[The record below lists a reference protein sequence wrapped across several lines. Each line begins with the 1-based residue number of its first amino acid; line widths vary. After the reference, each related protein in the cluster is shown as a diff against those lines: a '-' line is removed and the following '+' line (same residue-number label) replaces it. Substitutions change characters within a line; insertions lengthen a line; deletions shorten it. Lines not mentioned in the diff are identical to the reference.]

1 MTTLLT
7 DPTGRFRQKFSTRY
21 IDRPFW
27 ILFFILIFV
36 AIIALFS
43 AGSTLAYKAGASSVS
58 PILNQMVFILVGI
71 TLTFFIQFVPTWM
84 IRGAGYLLL
93 AVTLLML
100 YSMLIPGNP
109 FVKTINGAGRW
120 FNLFGVTFQPSELAK
135 LSLTI
140 VVADLLTRIKST
152 DDARRYFYWTLG
164 LTVVT
169 IFPILLGNLSTAMLM
184 AGVVV
189 LMWFLAR
196 LPWKYI
202 LSTISIAAL
211 LMIAGYLLVEFA
223 FIRRHRTI
231 QSGPFKRAI
240 TWVGRVDD
248 LFEEKQQN
256 ADEFRLTDDNYQRSI
271 AKVAVARGGKS
282 PFGVL
287 PGNSKERDYLPLAFA
302 DYIFAIIVE
311 ETGVIGAGFL
321 IFLYL
326 AILFR
331 ACYASSRYAD
341 YQAMLMVMGL
351 ALMLTCQAL
360 ISMAVAVGLGPVTG
374 QPLPMISKGGTSVII
389 TCLYFGIM
397 MAVAREQNELRE
409 RQQVSIDDSY
419 NDTPDFE
426 LDS

>member
-1 MTTLLT
+1 MNPLLT
-7 DPTGRFRQKFSTRY
+7 DPQGRFRQLFSFRH

-27 ILFFILIFV
+27 ILFFILIIV

-43 AGSTLAYKAGASSVS
+43 AGSTLAYNAGTSAVS
-58 PILNQMVFILVGI
+58 PILNQMIFILIGAA
-71 TLTFFIQFVPTWM
+71 LAFCIQYVPTWM

-120 FNLFGVTFQPSELAK
+120 FSLFGFTFQPSELAK
-135 LSLTI
+135 LSLII
-140 VVADLLTRIKST
+140 VVADLLTRIRSSE
-152 DDARRYFYWTLG
+152 DARRYFYWTLG

-169 IFPILLGNLSTAMLM
+169 VFPILVGNLSTALLM
-184 AGVVV
+184 AGVIL

-202 LSTISIAAL
+202 LSTIGIAAL
-211 LMIAGYLLVEFA
+211 VMVLGYTIVEFG
-223 FIRRHRTI
+223 FIRQHRTI
-231 QSGPFKRAI
+231 KSGPFKRAI

-248 LFEEKQQN
+248 LFEERNQD
-256 ADEFRLTDDNYQRSI
+256 AAEFKLTDDNYQRSI

-311 ETGVIGAGFL
+311 ETGIIGAGFL

-331 ACYASSRYAD
+331 ACFASSRYAD

-360 ISMAVAVGLGPVTG
+360 ISMAVAVGIGPVTG

-389 TCLYFGIM
+389 TSLYFGIM
-397 MAVAREQNELRE
+397 MAVAREQNELRA
-409 RQQVSIDDSY
+409 RQQAIIDDSY
-419 NDTPDFE
+419 NDAPDIE
-426 LDS
+426 LDN

>member
-223 FIRRHRTI
+223 FIRQHRTI